1 MVVAVP
7 VKYFDIVDNSLLLF
21 SSLLLVWLLV
31 VKYDILND
39 RIKIKM
45 NAEKFPR

>member
-1 MVVAVP
+1 MVVPVP

-31 VKYDILND
+31 AGGEI
-39 RIKIKM
+39 RHF
-45 NAEKFPR
+45 ER